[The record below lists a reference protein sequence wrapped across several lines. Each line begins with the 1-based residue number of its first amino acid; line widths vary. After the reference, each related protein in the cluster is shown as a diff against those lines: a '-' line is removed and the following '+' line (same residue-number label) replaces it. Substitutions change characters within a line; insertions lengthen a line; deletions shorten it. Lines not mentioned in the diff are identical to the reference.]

1 MKVRV
6 DETRCQGHTLCQIAA
21 PQVLKL
27 RLDDGHAYVEDE
39 AVPPALEAAV
49 RLAAAGCPE
58 SAIQFEEEEP
68 ASDAGP
74 EPPAP
79 GGRSSR

>member
-27 RLDDGHAYVEDE
+27 RVNDGHAYVEDE

-58 SAIQFEEEEP
+58 SAILFEEEP

>member
-6 DETRCQGHTLCQIAA
+6 DEARCQGHTLCQIAA
-21 PQVLKL
+21 PQVLRL
-27 RLDDGHAYVEDE
+27 RLDDGHAYVENE

-58 SAIQFEEEEP
+58 SAISFEEGEP

-74 EPPAP
+74 GRPAP
-79 GGRSSR
+79 EGKSSS